1 MYMDNYNKGKT
12 YLSLLE
18 DSLKKKNRLL
28 DQLLKLTQE
37 QEKLI
42 KEEDIEDDKFDKTIE
57 EKEPII
63 EKVTELNIGFEQ
75 VYDRIKEGLVSNK
88 DKYHEEIQ
96 SLQRLIQELT
106 DKGVRLQALE
116 KRNKVNIELYLKDK
130 RNDIKNFKLSNKTV
144 SNYYKNMA
152 NQSQEESYFFDK
164 KN

>member
-28 DQLLKLTQE
+28 DHLLKLTQE
-37 QEKLI
+37 QEELI
-42 KEEDIEDDKFDKTIE
+42 KEKDIEDDKFDKIIE
-57 EKEPII
+57 EKEPLI
-63 EKVTELNIGFEQ
+63 EKVTDLNVGFEQ

-152 NQSQEESYFFDK
+152 NQNQEASYFFDK

>member
-57 EKEPII
+57 EKEPLI
-63 EKVTELNIGFEQ
+63 EKVTDLNVGFEQ
-75 VYDRIKEGLVSNK
+75 VYNRIKEGLVSNK

>member
-28 DQLLKLTQE
+28 DHLLKLTQE
-37 QEKLI
+37 QEELI
-42 KEEDIEDDKFDKTIE
+42 KEKDIEDDKFDKIIE
-57 EKEPII
+57 EKEPLI
-63 EKVTELNIGFEQ
+63 EKVTDLNVGFEQ
-75 VYDRIKEGLVSNK
+75 VYDRIKEELISNK

>member
-28 DQLLKLTQE
+28 DHLLKLTQE
-37 QEKLI
+37 QEELI
-42 KEEDIEDDKFDKTIE
+42 KEEDIEDDKFDKIIE
-57 EKEPII
+57 EKEPLI

-75 VYDRIKEGLVSNK
+75 VYDRIKEELVSNK

-152 NQSQEESYFFDK
+152 NQNQEASYFFDK